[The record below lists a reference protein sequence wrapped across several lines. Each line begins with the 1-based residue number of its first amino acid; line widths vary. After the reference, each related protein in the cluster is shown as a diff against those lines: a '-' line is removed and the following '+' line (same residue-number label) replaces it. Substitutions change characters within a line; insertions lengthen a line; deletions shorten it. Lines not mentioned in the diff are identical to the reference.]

1 MSVGTPHPASRL
13 AIVLSHPTQY
23 YSPWFRWMRAHTAL
37 EFRVFYLWEFGVTA
51 QRDPL
56 FQTTFK
62 WDVDLLSG
70 YEHEFVP
77 NTAADPGTHHF
88 AGLRNPRLPARLTAW
103 GPTAVLLFGYNW
115 LSPLRALA
123 WARLNRVP
131 ALFRGDSHLLGRGA
145 PPPRT
150 RLVLRTLYAQFA
162 AFLPVGA
169 ANRDYFTTL
178 GVPERKLFF
187 TPHSVNHELFDPA
200 LTVHRDA
207 AAKLRAE
214 LGLAPGTRVVLFAG
228 KFTPAKQPVELLRAF
243 LAIQKPD
250 TALVFVGDGPEKAA
264 LKELAQAATVGASAP
279 ANKSAA
285 ARAEVHFL
293 PFANQTEMPAR
304 LLLADVFV
312 LPSRGHY
319 ETWGL
324 AVNEAMHLGVPALV
338 SDLVGCQRDLVEDGE
353 TGWVF
358 RAADPAALRAKLA
371 LALDAVAAPAGRE
384 RLRHAVLARIA
395 GYTYAQTTAG
405 LISALNALP
414 EPASA

>member
-1 MSVGTPHPASRL
+1 MSDGVPSVSRHRL

-23 YSPWFRWMRAHTAL
+23 YSPWFRWMRTHTRL

-70 YEHEFVP
+70 YAHEFVP
-77 NTAADPGTHHF
+77 NIAADPGTHHF
-88 AGLRNPRLPARLTAW
+88 GGLRNPRLPERLAAW
-103 GPTAVLLFGYNW
+103 RPTAVLLFGYNW
-115 LSPLRALA
+115 RSPLCALG
-123 WARLNRVP
+123 WARLHGVP
-131 ALFRGDSHLLGRGA
+131 VLFRGDSHLLGRGR
-145 PPPRT
+145 PSLRT
-150 RLVLRTLYAQFA
+150 RLVLRTLYAQLA
-162 AFLPVGA
+162 VFLPVGA

-178 GVPERKLFF
+178 GVPADKLFF

-200 LTVHRDA
+200 FAVHRTA
-207 AAKLRAE
+207 AEALRAQ
-214 LGLAPGTRVVLFAG
+214 LGIPERSRVVLFAG

-250 TALVFVGDGPEKAA
+250 TVLVFVGDGPEKAA
-264 LKELAQAATVGASAP
+264 LMEIANRATPGVQ
-279 ANKSAA
+279 
-285 ARAEVHFL
+285 VYFL

-304 LLLADVFV
+304 LLLADIFV

-324 AVNEAMHLGVPALV
+324 AVNEAMHMGVPPLV
-338 SDLVGCQRDLVEDGE
+338 SDLVGCQRDLVQERE

-358 RAADPAALRAKLA
+358 RAGDPATLQYKLA
-371 LALDAVAAPAGRE
+371 IALDAVAVPAERE
-384 RLRHAVLARIA
+384 RLRRNVIARIA

-405 LISALNALP
+405 LMAALNSLA
-414 EPASA
+414 EPAAV